1 MHFGSLSPDTVEAL
15 PFLFPILPSSSIR
28 NVAAR
33 LNRVR
38 TLDGGVV
45 LSHRGFSHG
54 DRTMT
59 IETRLST
66 AERKRLVSM
75 LGAETSW
82 TLACPEG
89 LFRCAV
95 AEISGDDPARLS
107 ILIAERYP
115 DWESPAA
122 APAWVDRTVHWTGLG
137 SASWWTEAEIGADGW
152 GCYCSTGGAWLRLEP
167 SGGWETGF
175 RPSKMEVATF
185 DSYGMEF
192 RLMDTGGGVIG
203 SALGSAMLEGEI
215 SLSFSGLDI
224 GAFEFRA
231 FDDSSTYGLV
241 TLIRFQ

>member
-1 MHFGSLSPDTVEAL
+1 MWFGSLSPDTVEAL
-15 PFLFPILPSSSIR
+15 PFFFPILPSSSIR

-75 LGAETSW
+75 LDAETSW

-107 ILIAERYP
+107 ILVAEKYP
-115 DWESPAA
+115 EWEPG
-122 APAWVDRTVHWTGLG
+122 APATWVDRTLAWASDYGSTGWL
-137 SASWWTEAEIGADGW
+137 DYMDPPGW
-152 GCYCSTGGAWLRLEP
+152 GCYCGLGSNWHRIIPA
-167 SGGWETGF
+167 GGWETGG
-175 RPSKMEVATF
+175 RPSTIDVAF
-185 DSYGMEF
+185 RDMAGEF
-192 RLMDTGGGVIG
+192 RLLDTGGATIASVIG
-203 SALGSAMLEGEI
+203 SGVSEGQYPI
-215 SLSFSGLDI
+215 TFGGADI
-224 GAFEFRA
+224 GALEFRQ
-231 FDDSSTYGLV
+231 FDGDGDSYSL
-241 TLIRFQ
+241 LSRIRFR